1 MVRSSPRA
9 PRTRPELRTR
19 DGEEDLRGLRQ
30 GARHHRNH
38 TGRHGHRARRAGA
51 RGDVS
56 DFEER
61 TVGELRVRI
70 DRTLCVGF
78 GDCITEAP
86 EAFVLDASGV
96 AVFLAPET
104 TAREQLLRA
113 CDACPVDAITVW
125 NAAGAQIVPG
135 ACEQVP

>member
-1 MVRSSPRA
+1 M
-9 PRTRPELRTR
+9 
-19 DGEEDLRGLRQ
+19 
-30 GARHHRNH
+30 
-38 TGRHGHRARRAGA
+38 
-51 RGDVS
+51 S

-86 EAFVLDASGV
+86 EAFVLDESGT
-96 AVFLAPET
+96 AVFVQPDA
-104 TAREQLLRA
+104 ADRERLLRA

-125 NAAGAQIVPG
+125 NENGIQIVPA